1 MKLGC
6 SSWTYSKVF
15 RAGELT
21 LDRWLEICADELKLD
36 GVEICWCHFPDTGLD
51 GLRHVKRKVHT
62 LGLEMAAVDVD
73 NTFNVTSPGEMTA
86 QVERTKHWIDI
97 AAFLGAPVLRVFYA
111 GWGDLEQAKSVEADM
126 LEASRN
132 IAAYA
137 EERAVILACEDHGPL
152 TRTSDEMKKIVDG
165 VGSEWYRVCLDFGNF
180 TDGLTSYE
188 AIAPLSA
195 HTHTKMQ
202 WRDPDGNRAPVDF
215 AKAIEILKKEGYR
228 GYVCI
233 EQAPGDDP
241 VADTPKLVAEL
252 RALIAG

>member
-6 SSWTYSKVF
+6 SSWTYNRVF
-15 RAGELT
+15 LAGELT

-36 GVEICWCHFPDTGLD
+36 GVEICWCHFPDTGLKA
-51 GLRHVKRKVHT
+51 LRQVKQKVHS
-62 LGLEMAAVDVD
+62 LGLELAAVDVD
-73 NTFNVTSPGEMTA
+73 NTFNVTSANEMTT

-97 AAFLGAPVLRVFYA
+97 TAFLGAPVLRVFYA

-126 LEASRN
+126 MEATRK

-137 EERAVILACEDHGPL
+137 EEKGVILACEDHGPL
-152 TRTSDEMKKIVDG
+152 TRSSDEMKRILDG

-180 TDGLTSYE
+180 VDGLASYK

-202 WRDPDGNRAPVDF
+202 WRDTEGNRNAVDF
-215 AKAIEILKKEGYR
+215 AKAIAVLRETGYR
-228 GYVCI
+228 NYVCI

-241 VADTPKLVAEL
+241 VADTPKLVEEL
-252 RALIAG
+252 RGLLAG